1 MSAADGFE
9 KTNWG
14 WQLHQFQ
21 QQIWEWLELQ
31 FSQTRLN
38 FPKVFASNWWFPDWL
53 GKTLFWVTIALLVAW
68 ISWQAWQHW
77 GSYLQTF
84 PSLWRNLAAKPV
96 TSQASE
102 AKVSEWLKRSQAFA
116 RKGNYTQACR
126 YLYMALLQ
134 QLNDNGIALHQ
145 PSRTDGEY
153 LRLTQDLPQEQA
165 YELLLLV
172 HEQLCFGDREISQP
186 VFEECQQA
194 YREITGNS

>member
-1 MSAADGFE
+1 
-9 KTNWG
+9 
-14 WQLHQFQ
+14 
-21 QQIWEWLELQ
+21 
-31 FSQTRLN
+31 
-38 FPKVFASNWWFPDWL
+38 
-53 GKTLFWVTIALLVAW
+53 
-68 ISWQAWQHW
+68 
-77 GSYLQTF
+77 
-84 PSLWRNLAAKPV
+84 
-96 TSQASE
+96 
-102 AKVSEWLKRSQAFA
+102 
-116 RKGNYTQACR
+116 
-126 YLYMALLQ
+126 MALLQ